1 VGWDVHVDLH
11 VRHTLCKA
19 VGGSAARKAV
29 RLGMSGWRV
38 RLGAGGGGDF
48 SDVHE
53 VEYLWGFDLR
63 HVFLIMMRLL
73 FQLIKAWLPSVVWFV
88 NKERGPSLAVTL
100 LRRCAD
106 QAKSQGRRTMSK
118 DL

>member
-1 VGWDVHVDLH
+1 MECDVHVDLH
-11 VRHTLCKA
+11 GRHTLCKA

-29 RLGMSGWRV
+29 RLGMSGLRV

-48 SDVHE
+48 SDGHGVK
-53 VEYLWGFDLR
+53 YLLGFDLR
-63 HVFLIMMRLL
+63 HVFLIIMRLV
-73 FQLIKAWLPSVVWFV
+73 FQLIKAWLPSVEWCV
-88 NKERGPSLAVTL
+88 NKERGPSLAVTF

-106 QAKSQGRRTMSK
+106 QAKSQGRKTISK